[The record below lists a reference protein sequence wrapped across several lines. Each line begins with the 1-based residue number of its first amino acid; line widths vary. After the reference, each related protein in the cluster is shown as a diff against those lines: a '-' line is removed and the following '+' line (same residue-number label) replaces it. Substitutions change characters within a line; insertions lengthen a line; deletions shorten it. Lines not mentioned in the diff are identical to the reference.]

1 KPGATTV
8 DGEGFNG
15 CATDPAWRITI
26 CRLATPHGEKRK
38 RLGMESTKEAEG
50 VGLDDLL
57 SLRRPL
63 TVLEIASLWPRFA
76 LAAQRLID
84 SLAGRAAQVAELE
97 QRARSAELLT
107 AEQAAQRL
115 AVPESFVRQAGRD
128 GRIQAVNV
136 GSYVRFAP
144 SEI

>member
-1 KPGATTV
+1 
-8 DGEGFNG
+8 
-15 CATDPAWRITI
+15 
-26 CRLATPHGEKRK
+26 
-38 RLGMESTKEAEG
+38 MESTKEAEVGAEG

-63 TVLEIASLWPRFA
+63 TVREIASLWPRFA

-97 QRARSAELLT
+97 QRARTEELLT

-128 GRIQAVNV
+128 GRIQVVNV
-136 GSYVRFAP
+136 GSYVRFAS
-144 SEI
+144 SEIDRVKREGVGEGAPSDKVTNLATQRCRRLRPDAA